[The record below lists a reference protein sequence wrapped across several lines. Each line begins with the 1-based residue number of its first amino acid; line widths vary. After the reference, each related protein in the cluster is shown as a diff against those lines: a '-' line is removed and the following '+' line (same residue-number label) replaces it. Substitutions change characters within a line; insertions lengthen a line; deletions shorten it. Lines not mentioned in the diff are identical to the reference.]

1 MKENHTNQE
10 IKKMQRRDFLITA
23 GIATGMSLTPLVS
36 FGHYRS
42 LFKSPVNALFKDIN
56 LGVITYSFRSMPG
69 SAEDLLGYLTE
80 LGLTTVELMGD
91 PAEVYAGAPEGPARR
106 WGNLTETERKEL
118 EEYRKEMRKWR
129 TTVSMEPFKNLRK
142 EYNGNGVEIEIIKLP
157 LQRMSSEEIEYSF
170 KVANTLGAKG
180 ITLERSDEAVES
192 LSPYAGKHKTLI
204 GYHNHAEVDFSSWDT
219 AVSKSKYNA
228 LNLDVGHFVAGT
240 NESPIPLIKKYHDR
254 ILNLH
259 LKDRKMN
266 NGDNMPWGQGDTP
279 LKEILQLMRD
289 QKYKFMGTI
298 ELEYPILEGSDAVK
312 EVRRCI
318 EFCKNALQS

>member
-1 MKENHTNQE
+1 MKGNHTNRFTKK
-10 IKKMQRRDFLITA
+10 IKRRDFLITT
-23 GIATGMSLTPLVS
+23 GIATGISLSPVVS
-36 FGHYRS
+36 FGHHRS
-42 LFKSPVNALFKDIN
+42 LFRSPVNTLFKDIN

-106 WGNLTETERKEL
+106 WGNLTEPEKKEL
-118 EEYRKEMRKWR
+118 DEYRKEMRKWR
-129 TTVSMEPFKNLRK
+129 TSVSMEPFKNLRK
-142 EYNGNGVEIEIIKLP
+142 EYNDNGVSIEIIKLP
-157 LQRMSSEEIEYSF
+157 LQRMSPEEMEYSF

-180 ITLERSDEAVES
+180 ITLERSDEAVAS
-192 LSPYAGKHKTLI
+192 LSPYADKHKTLI
-204 GYHNHAEVDFSSWDT
+204 GYHNHAEVDFNSWDT
-219 AVSKSKYNA
+219 AVSKSNYNA
-228 LNLDVGHFVAGT
+228 LNLDVGHYVAGT

-298 ELEYPILEGSDAVK
+298 ELEYPIPEGSDAVK
-312 EVRRCI
+312 EVGRCM
-318 EFCKNALQS
+318 EFCQKALQS